1 MPTEVELD
9 EGDSP
14 DSVCHRGKEEEGGRC
29 AKLAEKDILCLTL
42 A

>member
-14 DSVCHRGKEEEGGRC
+14 DSVCHRGKGEEGGC
-29 AKLAEKDILCLTL
+29 AKLAEKEILCLTL